1 MMELQVQTILTL
13 ETARDLVK
21 AAQDR
26 ARIINKPVCVAVV
39 DGGGFLV
46 ALERMD
52 GARPLTPSIALA
64 KGYTAAIMQRPGKM
78 LKAWAESQPGF
89 FAQVSRMGHQP
100 IVATEG
106 SVTIKKNGVLL
117 GGLGVSGG
125 TGDED
130 QKICEEALAA
140 SGYDT
145 TFAEWNPISGE
156 RKESKVT

>member
-1 MMELQVQTILTL
+1 VQTVLTL
-13 ETARDLVK
+13 DTARELVRV
-21 AAQDR
+21 AQDR
-26 ARIINKPVCVAVV
+26 ARVVNKPVCIAVV
-39 DGGGFLV
+39 DTGGFLV

-64 KGYTAAIMQRPGKM
+64 KGYTAAVMQRPGKM

-117 GGLGVSGG
+117 GGLGVAGG

-145 TFAEWNPISGE
+145 TFPEWNVIAGDH
-156 RKESKVT
+156 KESKVR